1 MGRVRRASISNVPGL
16 LKVTVEPAAAVAP
29 IFNVMILVK
38 TARSSSI
45 SGADPA
51 DMTPL
56 SQSQYHLEED
66 FFKEEFSAKMVGS
79 PIGVLAIGTMMV
91 LLVGMCAG
99 KHDAKTVQI
108 APGVDMPYI
117 NLGGVT
123 KAPSNCT

>member
-1 MGRVRRASISNVPGL
+1 MGSRGRGRGVGRVRRASISNVPGL

-56 SQSQYHLEED
+56 SHHLEED
-66 FFKEEFSAKMVGS
+66 FFKEELWVPSEASKG
-79 PIGVLAIGTMMV
+79 GLRNEKKGGDQRQTVLELDYVRIT
-91 LLVGMCAG
+91 
-99 KHDAKTVQI
+99 
-108 APGVDMPYI
+108 
-117 NLGGVT
+117 
-123 KAPSNCT
+123 